1 MITAVIPT
9 LNSARDLHGLL
20 STLVPAAADGLLR
33 QVLVLDAGSTDATL
47 EICEDAGA
55 DVLGGSIAQAVRVAR
70 GDWVLVLPV
79 DLRLRRGWD
88 AAVTA
93 HLERGG
99 GAALLIDATEAER
112 GIGRWFKRPK
122 AGVLMRRNDAARAG
136 EGADVE
142 ALVRRFGRGAPRL
155 S

>member
-1 MITAVIPT
+1 
-9 LNSARDLHGLL
+9 
-20 STLVPAAADGLLR
+20 
-33 QVLVLDAGSTDATL
+33 
-47 EICEDAGA
+47 
-55 DVLGGSIAQAVRVAR
+55 
-70 GDWVLVLPV
+70 VLVLPV

-99 GAALLIDATEAER
+99 GAALLIDATEADR

-122 AGVLMRRNDAARAG
+122 AGVLVRRDEAARAG
-136 EGADVE
+136 DGIDLET
-142 ALVRRFGRGAPRL
+142 LIRRLGRGAPRL